1 MNFID
6 GCLLDTLSGLSII
19 DDLAYYVGFSESKK
33 IESPSFNQ
41 SIENCQVAWSI
52 FTVDEAGTE

>member
-1 MNFID
+1 M
-6 GCLLDTLSGLSII
+6 LSEPSII

-52 FTVDEAGTE
+52 FAVDEAGTE